1 MRTNWKRAH
10 RTVSDPPLPR
20 AALTRYAHQL
30 ETRAL
35 DSFRPAAATRGA
47 AHQLKTCASARFPT
61 RRCRARR
68 LHAMRTNWKRAHRTV
83 SDPPLP
89 RAALTRYA
97 HQLET
102 RALDSFRP
110 AAAMRGAAHQ
120 LKTCASAR
128 FPTARQSLH
137 AMRTNWKRA
146 HRRVSDPLLPRAAL
160 TRYAHPLE
168 TRASESFRPAAA
180 ACGAA
185 HQLKTCASDSY
196 RPAAA
201 AHGAY
206 RLCAPIGNARIG
218 EFPTRRCR
226 ARRLHAVRTTWK
238 CAHRTRYHI
247 QLVFSSLYF

>member
-47 AHQLKTCASARFPT
+47 AHQLKT
-61 RRCRARR
+61 
-68 LHAMRTNWKRAHRTV
+68 
-83 SDPPLP
+83 
-89 RAALTRYA
+89 
-97 HQLET
+97 
-102 RALDSFRP
+102 FRP

-128 FPTARQSLH
+128 FPTARQRLH

-201 AHGAY
+201 ARGAY

>member
-128 FPTARQSLH
+128 FPTARQRLH

-168 TRASESFRPAAA
+168 TRASESFRP
-180 ACGAA
+180 GV
-185 HQLKTCASDSY
+185 
-196 RPAAA
+196 R
-201 AHGAY
+201 
-206 RLCAPIGNARIG
+206 RCAPIENLRIG
-218 EFPTRRCR
+218 QLPTRRCR
-226 ARRLHAVRTTWK
+226 ARRLQAMRTHWK
-238 CAHRTRYHI
+238 RAHRRVSDPPLPRSALTRCAHHLEMRASDPLSHSTCI
-247 QLVFSSLYF
+247 